1 MTSKTSTRSIKRAL
15 AVAGI
20 AALAV
25 PGVASATDGYFLNGI
40 GAASKGAG
48 GVAIAMPQDALAIAS
63 NPASATEVGN
73 RLDFGVEVFVPSRGA
88 AVHGNGAGLNGTY
101 SGNGA
106 NPFILPEFALV
117 RQLSDRVAVGIA
129 VSGNGGMNTH
139 YNANP
144 FASFGASGSAG
155 VNLMQV
161 SIVPTVAV
169 KIAEGHSIGVSPHFI
184 VQGFE
189 ATGIQPF
196 AGYSQDPANFSN
208 KGQDWSAGAGVRV
221 GYLGTLAKGVRI
233 GAFYQSKVWTGRFKK
248 YAGLFAGS
256 GGFDVPAAWGFGV
269 SVQASPALTLGADF
283 KRIEYAGVASVGNTL
298 SPLFLG
304 VPFGAANGPGFG
316 WRNISAWKVGAVYKA
331 SDTLTLRAGYGH
343 SGNPVP
349 QSQTLLNIIAP
360 GVVQS
365 HITAGAT
372 VRVSPKVEI
381 TGYAMHAPR
390 RTVTGQGSI
399 PTPFGGG
406 EADVH
411 LAETAVGL
419 SFGWKM

>member
-1 MTSKTSTRSIKRAL
+1 MTYAARLVNSAL
-15 AVAGI
+15 AG
-20 AALAV
+20 AALAALLA
-25 PGVASATDGYFLNGI
+25 PGAAMATDGYFLSGI

-73 RLDFGVEVFVPSRGA
+73 RLDVGFEVFVPSRGA
-88 AVHGNGAGLNGTY
+88 EIHGNGAGLNGSY

-117 RQLSDRVAVGIA
+117 KQVSGRVALGIA

-139 YNANP
+139 YNTNP
-144 FASFGASGSAG
+144 FASFGASGPAG

-196 AGYSQDPANFSN
+196 AGYSQDGANFSN
-208 KGQDWSAGAGVRV
+208 RGQDWSAGAGVRV

-233 GAFYQSKVWTGRFKK
+233 GAFYQTKVWTGRFKK

-256 GGFDVPAAWGFGV
+256 GGFDVPAAWGFGA

-283 KRIEYAGVASVGNTL
+283 KRIEYSGVASVGNTL

-316 WRNISAWKVGAVYKA
+316 WKDVSVWKIGAVYKA
-331 SDTLTLRAGYGH
+331 SDTLTLRLGYGH

-365 HITAGAT
+365 HVTAGAT
-372 VRVSPKVEI
+372 LKVSPRVEI
-381 TGYAMHAPR
+381 TAYAMHAPR
-390 RTVTGQGSI
+390 KTVTGQGSI

-411 LAETAVGL
+411 LAETGAGL
-419 SFGWKM
+419 SFGWIM